1 MFYVNV
7 MNFCKGNINV
17 YINFDTI
24 YLATYF
30 FRVCILE
37 TFFFSLCFTIYF
49 YVLKFKVNGFF
60 FKEILLCKINYIELS
75 TRKI

>member
-7 MNFCKGNINV
+7 MNFCKGNINT

-30 FRVCILE
+30 FRVCILD
-37 TFFFSLCFTIYF
+37 TFFVLFHYLFLCF
-49 YVLKFKVNGFF
+49 
-60 FKEILLCKINYIELS
+60 
-75 TRKI
+75 

>member
-7 MNFCKGNINV
+7 MNFCKGNINA

-30 FRVCILE
+30 FHVCILDR
-37 TFFFSLCFTIYF
+37 FFVLFHYLFLCF
-49 YVLKFKVNGFF
+49 
-60 FKEILLCKINYIELS
+60 
-75 TRKI
+75 

>member
-7 MNFCKGNINV
+7 MIFCKGNIKV

-30 FRVCILE
+30 FHVCVLD
-37 TFFFSLCFTIYF
+37 TFFSLVSLFISMF
-49 YVLKFKVNGFF
+49 LK
-60 FKEILLCKINYIELS
+60 NYQSIV
-75 TRKI
+75 

>member
-1 MFYVNV
+1 MLYVNV

-30 FRVCILE
+30 FHMCILD
-37 TFFFSLCFTIYF
+37 TFFFLPCFTIYF
-49 YVLKFKVNGFF
+49 YVFK
-60 FKEILLCKINYIELS
+60 IYSL
-75 TRKI
+75 